1 MNGNGK
7 EKVKVEVENNGN
19 GKGKLTA
26 EDIQALYKA
35 KDSNLSSAERYITEL
50 EDSQLNER
58 TILDRK
64 MISLMAIQITK
75 EQAINPDRTKR
86 LSQIWREHRQRLSL
100 SDGGI
105 ARIQAL
111 SVLQSQQEVKDAEAA
126 LRD

>member
-7 EKVKVEVENNGN
+7 AKTEVENSGN

-26 EDIQALYKA
+26 EDIQALYKS

-50 EDSQLNER
+50 ADDQLNER

-75 EQAINPDRTKR
+75 EEAINPARTKR
-86 LSQIWREHRQRLSL
+86 LSKVWRENRQRLSL

-111 SVLQSQQEVKDAEAA
+111 SILQSQQEVKDAEAA